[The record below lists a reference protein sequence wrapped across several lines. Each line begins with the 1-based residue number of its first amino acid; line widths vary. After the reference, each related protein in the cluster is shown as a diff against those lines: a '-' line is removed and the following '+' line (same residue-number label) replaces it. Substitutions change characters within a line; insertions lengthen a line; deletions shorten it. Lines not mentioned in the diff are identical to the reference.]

1 METVAVV
8 LSVANDQVEAFEQG
22 FREHELP
29 IWRDFRAR
37 GVLVNAYLNRMDIT
51 THRVENATQY
61 LVVAVFATGEGHHL
75 HDQDPRFAAW
85 NERADA
91 FQIADPLA
99 FGGSTIL
106 TAED

>member
-8 LSVANDQVEAFEQG
+8 LSVGNDQVEAFERG

-29 IWRDFRAR
+29 IWREFRSR
-37 GVLVNAYLNRMDIT
+37 GILINAYLNRMDIT
-51 THRVENATQY
+51 THRVDGAQQY
-61 LVVAVFATGEGHHL
+61 LIVAVFATGEGHHL
-75 HDQDPRFAAW
+75 HDSDPRFNAW
-85 NERADA
+85 NELADA

-99 FGGSTIL
+99 FGGGTVV

>member
-8 LSVANDQVEAFEQG
+8 LSVGNDQVEAFEQG

-51 THRVENATQY
+51 THRVPGSTQY
-61 LVVAVFATGEGHHL
+61 LVVAVFADGEGHHL
-75 HDQDPRFAAW
+75 HDNDARFQAW
-85 NERADA
+85 NELADA

-99 FGGSTIL
+99 FGGATIL
-106 TAED
+106 TAES